1 MPGGAMEQAAT
12 LSVFRIGRKEEDR
25 DMGVYSMKTAI
36 ALLTCAALAAGS
48 VAALAASDRT
58 GRFSAPSWPEETI
71 YKPECRSV
79 HADGTWVRCSSIER
93 DW

>member
-1 MPGGAMEQAAT
+1 MEQAAT

-25 DMGVYSMKTAI
+25 DMGVYRTAI

-58 GRFSAPSWPEETI
+58 GKFSAPSWPEETI